1 MTDDHT
7 ELRDIFDEQ
16 ERELLRNRATYEARL
31 AAILAEMQAAH
42 AKMSRETTGVFADVA
57 DEPDSPKSPPR

>member
-1 MTDDHT
+1 MSDDHT
-7 ELRDIFDEQ
+7 ELRDLFDEQ
-16 ERELLRNRATYEARL
+16 EREFQRKKAAYEARL

-57 DEPDSPKSPPR
+57 DEPGEPK